1 MTYGQ
6 AHNIIHDQPP
16 DEDNKIPPPLTA
28 GAPVDPANIKN
39 LKKDLTI
46 LTQLARKLRKDR
58 EDIGGAVDLSSG
70 DQGNELKFTLDK
82 DNNPIKVNAKKQMEI
97 HNTIAELMIL
107 SNTWVAKTIYN
118 KSSDSALLRNHR
130 SVEDSRFED
139 LKAVLDAG
147 KIAFDGKDN
156 MALANS
162 LKAAETATKSNS
174 TMQSLFQSLATR
186 YFVLSWDALLSNKCL
201 YLTALT
207 SLSQSNVR
215 STIRVHWSSRR
226 GSVIPLWTGSR
237 KVYTFHISNP
247 KIC

>member
-16 DEDNKIPPPLTA
+16 DESNKMPPPLTA

-46 LTQLARKLRKDR
+46 LTRLARHLRKDR

-82 DNNPIKVNAKKQMEI
+82 DNNPTQVTAKKQMEI

-107 SNTWVAKTIYN
+107 SNSWVAKTIYD
-118 KSSDSALLRNHR
+118 KAPDSALLRNHR

-162 LKAAETATKSNS
+162 LKAAENATKSNS
-174 TMQSLFQSLATR
+174 AMQSLFQSLATR
-186 YFVLSWDALLSNKCL
+186 
-201 YLTALT
+201 
-207 SLSQSNVR
+207 
-215 STIRVHWSSRR
+215 
-226 GSVIPLWTGSR
+226 
-237 KVYTFHISNP
+237 
-247 KIC
+247 